1 MSGMMTSGLSGSDTM
16 VAFSVTGLCRQDL
29 SKTSNMTLRVPRS
42 RMSQTMQNIHR
53 MGGQISGISLDAAH
67 APAAP
72 KNTATQ
78 SSDEDAES

>member
-29 SKTSNMTLRVPRS
+29 SKTSNVMMRVPRS

-53 MGGQISGISLDAAH
+53 MGGKISGISLEPQAASQ
-67 APAAP
+67 PAA
-72 KNTATQ
+72 Q
-78 SSDEDAES
+78 GGDDSDES